1 VRRARDPRAE
11 LACAER
17 SDGMANNDGKD
28 DGKRVSDAMRERGE
42 FSALAQAAEQHN
54 IPHGNVQPGQ
64 AQKNAAVAGVLS
76 STESTPAGTPHAK
89 RTNASASPM
98 HSDAAVSNLHGQHL
112 MMSAIQAACQAG
124 EGEADRRAAEIRA
137 SMETDKNSDRSVR
150 FERTRH
156 NCTMPH
162 ASPMTLRTHHMH
174 TVLL

>member
-1 VRRARDPRAE
+1 MRRARDPRAE

-28 DGKRVSDAMRERGE
+28 DGKRVSDAMHERGE
-42 FSALAQAAEQHN
+42 FSALVQTAEQHN
-54 IPHGNVQPGQ
+54 IQHGFVQPGQ
-64 AQKNAAVAGVLS
+64 TQKIAAVAGTLS

-98 HSDAAVSNLHGQHL
+98 HSDAAGRNAHEQHL
-112 MMSAIQAACQAG
+112 MMSALQTACQAG
-124 EGEADRRAAEIRA
+124 KGEADRRAAEIRA
-137 SMETDKNSDRSVR
+137 SMDTDKNSDRSVR